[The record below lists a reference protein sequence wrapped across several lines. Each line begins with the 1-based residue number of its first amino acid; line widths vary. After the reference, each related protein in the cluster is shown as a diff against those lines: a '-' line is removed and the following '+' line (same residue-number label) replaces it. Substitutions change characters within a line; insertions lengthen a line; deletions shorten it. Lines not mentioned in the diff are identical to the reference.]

1 MFSIINKKAGALILA
16 AGFFALQ
23 SCNKEFE
30 DIDPVVKPVVTTTI
44 GSVIESDASYSILK
58 SAVTKTGLLPL
69 LKNPDAKFT
78 LFAVDDAAFA
88 ASGLSQAMVDGLP
101 TAQLAAI
108 LRYHIVPQALPAS
121 AITAVM
127 PPVQMPTLLPL
138 DPTNPLVKMNI
149 HLSKIGS
156 TVYANNIPVKQ
167 ADILAGNG
175 VIHKT
180 VAVVMPPS
188 VLLSNVIYDD
198 PQFSILEAAI
208 KRASTGSTGLSSF
221 DYLLQYPV
229 VNLTVFAPTNDAM
242 KQLVSALS
250 GGMVPVA
257 APDQVFIDFLNN
269 FVPVQDAAGIVAY
282 HILPA
287 RNYAHNFPTTATWIP
302 TALNGAIA
310 AHPGVQVQ
318 STFTG
323 PFATALTVMGVGN
336 GGVAA
341 NVTTLDKNAVNGVV
355 HVIDGVLLPQ

>member
-88 ASGLSQAMVDGLP
+88 ASGLSQAIVDGLP

-149 HLSKIGS
+149 NLSMPLPLKKSMQFLIPRLFIKSETSGYFFVIGS
-156 TVYANNIPVKQ
+156 PTSPARITTS
-167 ADILAGNG
+167 
-175 VIHKT
+175 VI
-180 VAVVMPPS
+180 S
-188 VLLSNVIYDD
+188 RD
-198 PQFSILEAAI
+198 
-208 KRASTGSTGLSSF
+208 
-221 DYLLQYPV
+221 
-229 VNLTVFAPTNDAM
+229 
-242 KQLVSALS
+242 ALS
-250 GGMVPVA
+250 RSCS
-257 APDQVFIDFLNN
+257 
-269 FVPVQDAAGIVAY
+269 
-282 HILPA
+282 LPIS
-287 RNYAHNFPTTATWIP
+287 PCTT
-302 TALNGAIA
+302 
-310 AHPGVQVQ
+310 V
-318 STFTG
+318 
-323 PFATALTVMGVGN
+323 
-336 GGVAA
+336 
-341 NVTTLDKNAVNGVV
+341 
-355 HVIDGVLLPQ
+355 